1 MCLGKLYVSV
11 QLASIV
17 VTTVASPKARPCDL
31 RAVHLA
37 AEEVDLSNDYADWQG
52 LTPDEKHFI
61 SHILAFFAA
70 SDGIVLENLGQ
81 RFMTELQ
88 IPEVTSTAYLCSACW
103 SINLVSL
110 NLMTKQCCRPE
121 LSMASRWP

>member
-1 MCLGKLYVSV
+1 
-11 QLASIV
+11 
-17 VTTVASPKARPCDL
+17 
-31 RAVHLA
+31 
-37 AEEVDLSNDYADWQG
+37 VDLGNDYADWQN

-88 IPEVTSTAYLCSACW
+88 LPEVANVHTSPASSCLTRQI
-103 SINLVSL
+103 IN
-110 NLMTKQCCRPE
+110 RHI
-121 LSMASRWP
+121 